1 MVHKIS
7 LNMFLSLILIFVL
20 VVLSDAARPRQ
31 LGNENGIMSK
41 EKVAL
46 GKEEEAKSNFR
57 EMKNLPPFPFPFPD
71 MPFAPPLQFPPF
83 PFPLPPPF
91 EVPSVPSFP
100 FAPLTFPPI
109 PYFSPPPLP
118 LHP

>member
-7 LNMFLSLILIFVL
+7 LNMFLSLILIFAL
-20 VVLSDAARPRQ
+20 VVLSDAARPRH

-41 EKVAL
+41 KKMAL

-71 MPFAPPLQFPPF
+71 MPFAPPVQFPPF
-83 PFPLPPPF
+83 PFPLPTPF

-100 FAPLTFPPI
+100 FAPFTFPPI

>member
-71 MPFAPPLQFPPF
+71 MPLVPPLQFPPF

-100 FAPLTFPPI
+100 LAPLTFPPI

>member
-7 LNMFLSLILIFVL
+7 LNMFLSLILIFAL
-20 VVLSDAARPRQ
+20 VVLSDAARPRH

-41 EKVAL
+41 EKMAL

-57 EMKNLPPFPFPFPD
+57 EMKNLPPFPD
-71 MPFAPPLQFPPF
+71 MPFAPPVQFPPF

-100 FAPLTFPPI
+100 FAPFTFPPI